1 MLGKDLSYAIRTL
14 LKSPGF
20 ALTAIFTIGLGIG
33 ASTAIFS
40 VVNAVLL
47 RPLPYRNAGRLVLL
61 WSDLRAR
68 NVKDFPVSP
77 GDLPDIRAGGTLF
90 EGFAG
95 VGTFRQPLTEDNVE
109 PEQVRVA
116 GVTPNIF
123 SLLGV
128 PVALGRSFVEED
140 GTPNQRVPRP
150 APGAPPPADFTPPPR
165 LPDNIILSDAFWRR
179 RYGSDKAIIGKTINL
194 GGGMAHVVGVL
205 APGAELLFPPKV
217 SVERHPD
224 IWEALR
230 LDMANTPRTS
240 VFLRVIGRLKPNATI
255 EQAQTQMDLVGADIQ
270 QRFPVKKTADV
281 HFRLEPMAGNLVAD
295 VKPALLALMGA
306 VIFVLLIA
314 CANVANLLLVRASWR
329 ERELALRAA
338 LGGSWWRLVRQMLAE
353 SMVLAIAG
361 AALGIGLARLG
372 IALLVRL
379 RPPNLPRLDTVSIDP
394 MVLGFTAV
402 ATVVAAL
409 LFGLVPALRAS
420 RPDAMDVLRA
430 GSRSLARASGRRL
443 RNTVVMAE
451 VALSFVLLVGSG
463 LMLRSFLAL
472 ERTDP
477 GYDPNGLLTFLVNPR
492 VRGDT
497 GRAAFMQTMRERLGA
512 IPGVQ
517 AVTAASPLPL
527 DGEFG
532 TARWGTEAAAL
543 DPALFQQANIHVVL
557 PGYFETMRARL
568 IAGRTFTEADNNPN
582 AKVLIID
589 QRLAAKAFPNQP
601 VRSVVGKRLLFRPR
615 TPEPELFE
623 VIGVVANERHISLT
637 ADGQEAGFFTD
648 GYMGWGNAGRWVLRT
663 GGDPD
668 RLVPAMRQAVKDI
681 DPLLAIAEVQPMSV
695 LVDRAKG
702 PTRFALVLIGVF
714 GFIAVVLATV
724 GLYGVLSSVVRQRTS
739 EIGVRMALGA
749 QRGNIFQLVIGQGL
763 RLSGAGILLGAAGAL
778 ALTRVMS
785 SMLVGVKPS
794 DPLTFGSIGLLF
806 VGIAAA
812 ACWLPAR
819 RAAGLDPTVALRE
832 E

>member
-1 MLGKDLSYAIRTL
+1 LLGKDLSYALRSLI
-14 LKSPGF
+14 KSPAF
-20 ALTAIFTIGLGIG
+20 ALTAVVTIALGIG
-33 ASTAIFS
+33 ATTAIFS

-47 RPLPYRNAGRLVLL
+47 RPLPYREADRLVLL

-68 NVKDFPVSP
+68 NVKDFPISP

-95 VGTFRQPLTEDNVE
+95 VTTFRQPLTEDNVE

-123 SLLGV
+123 SLLGM
-128 PVALGRSFVEED
+128 PVALGRSFVDED
-140 GTPNQRVPRP
+140 GTPNQRPPQR
-150 APGAPPPADFTPPPR
+150 APGAPPPADFTPPPQ
-165 LPDNIILSDAFWRR
+165 LPDNVILSDAFWRR
-179 RYGSDKAIIGKTINL
+179 RYGADKAIIGKTITL

-217 SVERHPD
+217 SIERNPD
-224 IWEALR
+224 IWEAFR
-230 LDMANTPRTS
+230 IDMANTPRTT
-240 VFLRVIGRLKPNATI
+240 VFLRIIGRLKPHATLQQG
-255 EQAQTQMDLVGADIQ
+255 QAQMDLVGADLQ

-281 HFRLEPMAGNLVAD
+281 HFRLELMGADLVAD

-306 VIFVLLIA
+306 VTFVLLIA

-338 LGGSWWRLVRQMLAE
+338 LGGSSWRLVRQMLAE
-353 SMVLAIAG
+353 SLVLAGAG
-361 AALGIGLARLG
+361 AALGLGLAQLG
-372 IALLVRL
+372 IKLLVAL
-379 RPPNLPRLDTVSIDP
+379 KPANLPRLDTVGIDP
-394 MVLGFTAV
+394 VVLGFTLL
-402 ATVVAAL
+402 ATGVAAL

-430 GSRSLARASGRRL
+430 GSRSLGRASGRRL
-443 RNTVVMAE
+443 RSSVVMAE

-492 VRGDT
+492 ARGDT
-497 GRAAFMQTMRERLGA
+497 ARAAFMQTMRERLGA

-517 AVTAASPLPL
+517 EVTAASPLPL
-527 DGEFG
+527 DGQLG
-532 TARWGTEAAAL
+532 TARWGTEAAAA
-543 DPALFQQANIHVVL
+543 DPALFQQANVHVVL

-568 IAGRTFTEADNNPN
+568 LAGRTFTEADNNPN
-582 AKVLIID
+582 VRVLIID

-601 VRSVVGKRLLFRPR
+601 VQSAVGKRLLFRPR
-615 TPEPELFE
+615 TPEPEMFE
-623 VIGVVANERHISLT
+623 VVGVVANERHVSLT
-637 ADGQEAGFFTD
+637 ADGPEAGFFTD
-648 GYMGWGNAGRWVLRT
+648 GYMGYGNAGRWVLRT
-663 GGDPD
+663 AGDPAG
-668 RLVPAMRQAVKDI
+668 LVPAMRAAVREV
-681 DPLLAIAEVQPMSV
+681 DPLLAVAEVQPMTV

-702 PTRFALVLIGVF
+702 PTRFALVLIGAF
-714 GFIAVVLATV
+714 AIIAVVLATV

-749 QRGNIFQLVIGQGL
+749 QRGNILQLVIGHGL
-763 RLSGAGILLGAAGAL
+763 LLSGAGILIGAAGAL
-778 ALTRVMS
+778 ALTRVMA
-785 SMLVGVKPS
+785 SMLVGVS
-794 DPLTFGSIGLLF
+794 ATDPVTFATIGLVF
-806 VGIAAA
+806 VVIAVV

-819 RAAGLDPTVALRE
+819 RAAGMDPTVALRE
-832 E
+832 D

>member
-1 MLGKDLSYAIRTL
+1 MIGKDLSYAIRSL

-20 ALTAIFTIGLGIG
+20 ALTAIFTIALGIG

-47 RPLPYRNAGRLVLL
+47 RPLPYREADRLVLL
-61 WSDLRAR
+61 WADLRAR
-68 NVKDFPVSP
+68 NVKDFPISP
-77 GDLPDIRAGGTLF
+77 GDLPDIREGGTLF

-95 VGTFRQPLTEDNVE
+95 VGTFRQPLTEENVE

-128 PVALGRSFVEED
+128 PVQLGRSFVEED
-140 GTPNQRVPRP
+140 GTPNVRVQQP
-150 APGAPPPADFTPPPR
+150 APGAAPPADFVPPPE
-165 LPDNIILSDAFWRR
+165 LPENVILSDAFWRR
-179 RYGSDKAIIGKTINL
+179 RYGADKDIIGKTINL

-217 SVERHPD
+217 NVERYPD
-224 IWEALR
+224 IWQAMR

-240 VFLRVIGRLKPNATI
+240 VFLRIIGRLKPDVSL
-255 EQAQTQMDLVGADIQ
+255 EQAQTQMDLVSADIQ
-270 QRFPVKKTADV
+270 QRFPTKKTADV
-281 HFRLEPMAGNLVAD
+281 WFRLEPMGRDLVAD

-306 VIFVLLIA
+306 VVFVLLIA

-353 SMVLAIAG
+353 SMVLAAAG
-361 AALGIGLARLG
+361 AVLGIGLAQLG
-372 IALLVRL
+372 IKLLVRL
-379 RPPNLPRLDTVSIDP
+379 QPPNLPRLDTVGMDP
-394 MVLGFTAV
+394 MVLGYTAV
-402 ATVVAAL
+402 ATIIAAL

-443 RNTVVMAE
+443 RNAVVMAE
-451 VALSFVLLVGSG
+451 VALSFILLVGSG
-463 LMLRSFLAL
+463 LMIRSFLAL
-472 ERTDP
+472 QRTDP
-477 GYDPNGLLTFLVNPR
+477 GYDPGGVLTFQVNPR

-497 GRAAFMQTMRERLGA
+497 ARAAFMQTMQERLRA
-512 IPGVQ
+512 IPGVE
-517 AVTAASPLPL
+517 AVTAANPLPL
-527 DGEFG
+527 DGQFG
-532 TARWGTEAAAL
+532 TARWGTEDAAA
-543 DPALFQQANIHVVL
+543 DPSRFQQANVHFVL
-557 PGYFETMRARL
+557 PGYFEAMRAKL
-568 IAGRTFTEADNNPN
+568 LAGRTFTEADNRPD
-582 AKVLIID
+582 AKVVIID

-601 VRSVVGKRLLFRPR
+601 VQAVVGKRLLFRPR

-623 VIGVVANERHISLT
+623 VIGVVQNQRHVSLT
-637 ADGQEAGFFTD
+637 ADGPEAGFFTD
-648 GYMGWGNAGRWVLRT
+648 GYMGWGVAGRWALRT
-663 GGDPD
+663 AGDPN
-668 RLVPAMRQAVKDI
+668 RLVPAMRQAVKDL
-681 DPLLAIAEVQPMSV
+681 DPLLAISEVQPMSV

-714 GFIAVVLATV
+714 AFIAVVLATV
-724 GLYGVLSSVVRQRTS
+724 GLYGVLSSVVKQRTS

-749 QRGNIFQLVIGQGL
+749 QKSNIFQLVIGHGL
-763 RLSGAGILLGAAGAL
+763 LLSGAGILVGAAGAL
-778 ALTRVMS
+778 ALTRVMT
-785 SMLVGVKPS
+785 SMLVGVRPT
-794 DPLTFGSIGLLF
+794 DPVTFGAIGVLF
-806 VGIAAA
+806 VAIAAIA
-812 ACWLPAR
+812 SWLPAR

>member
-1 MLGKDLSYAIRTL
+1 MIGKDLSYAIRSLT
-14 LKSPGF
+14 KSPAF
-20 ALTAIFTIGLGIG
+20 ALTAIVTIALGIG

-47 RPLPYRNAGRLVLL
+47 RPLPYREADRLVLL

-68 NVKDFPVSP
+68 NVRDFPISP
-77 GDLPDIRAGGTLF
+77 GDVPDIRAAGTLF

-95 VGTFRQPLTEDNVE
+95 VGSFRQPLTEDNVE

-123 SLLGV
+123 SLLGM
-128 PVALGRSFVEED
+128 PVELGRSFAEDD
-140 GTPNQRVPRP
+140 GTPNPPPTQPT
-150 APGAPPPADFTPPPR
+150 GAPTPAATTPPPPQ
-165 LPDNIILSDAFWRR
+165 LPNNVILSDAFWRR
-179 RYGSDKAIIGKTINL
+179 RFGADPRVIGRSIRL
-194 GGGMAHVVGVL
+194 GGGTAQIIGVL
-205 APGAELLFPPKV
+205 TPGAELLFPPKV
-217 SVERHPD
+217 GVERNPD
-224 IWEALR
+224 IWSALR
-230 LDMANTPRTS
+230 IDLANSDRNG
-240 VFLRVIGRLKPNATI
+240 VFFRMIGRLKPNATI
-255 EQAQTQMDLVGADIQ
+255 AQGQSQMDLVTADLQ
-270 QRFPVKKTADV
+270 QRFPTKKTADAR
-281 HFRLEPMAGNLVAD
+281 FRLEPMGRDLVAD

-353 SMVLAIAG
+353 SMVLAVAG
-361 AALGIGLARLG
+361 AVLGTGLAQLGIK
-372 IALLVRL
+372 LLIGL
-379 RPPNLPRLDTVSIDP
+379 RPANLPRLDTVGIDP
-394 MVLGFTAV
+394 VVLGFTAL

-409 LFGLVPALRAS
+409 LFGLAPALRAS

-430 GSRSLARASGRRL
+430 GSRSLARASGRKL
-443 RNTVVMAE
+443 RSGVVMAE

-472 ERTDP
+472 QHTDP

-492 VRGDT
+492 ARGDT
-497 GRAAFMQTMRERLGA
+497 ARAAYMQTMKQRLAA

-527 DGEFG
+527 DGQFA
-532 TARWGTEAAAL
+532 TARWGTEAAAT
-543 DPALFQQANIHVVL
+543 DPALFQQANIHIVL

-568 IAGRTFTEADNNPN
+568 IAGRTFTEADNSPDV
-582 AKVLIID
+582 KVVIID

-601 VRSVVGKRLLFRPR
+601 AQAVIGKHLLFRPR

-623 VIGVVANERHISLT
+623 VIGVVANERHVSLT
-637 ADGQEAGFFTD
+637 ADGPEAGFFTD
-648 GYMGWGNAGRWVLRT
+648 GYQRYGAANRWVLRT
-663 GGDPD
+663 AGDPA
-668 RLVPAMRQAVKDI
+668 RLAPAMRQAVKEI
-681 DPLLAIAEVQPMSV
+681 DPLLAIAEVQPMSA
-695 LVDRAKG
+695 LVDQAKG
-702 PTRFALVLIGVF
+702 PTRFALALIGVF
-714 GFIAVVLATV
+714 AVIAAVLATV

-749 QRGNIFQLVIGQGL
+749 QRGNIFQLVIGHGL
-763 RLSGAGILLGAAGAL
+763 RLSGAGIVLGAAAAL

-785 SMLVGVKPS
+785 SMLVGVKPT
-794 DPLTFGSIGLLF
+794 DPVTFGAIGVLF
-806 VGIAAA
+806 VGIAAT

>member
-1 MLGKDLSYAIRTL
+1 MLGKDLSYALRSL
-14 LKSPGF
+14 VKSPAF
-20 ALTAIFTIGLGIG
+20 ALTAIVTIALGIG

-47 RPLPYRNAGRLVLL
+47 RPLPYRDADRLVLV

-68 NVKDFPVSP
+68 NVKDFPISP
-77 GDLPDIRAGGTLF
+77 ADLPDIRTGGTLF
-90 EGFAG
+90 EEFAG
-95 VGTFRQPLTEDNVE
+95 VTTFRQPLTEDNVE

-140 GTPNQRVPRP
+140 GTPNQRRP
-150 APGAPPPADFTPPPR
+150 EPPAGAAPPADFTPPPE
-165 LPDNIILSDAFWRR
+165 LPDNVILSDAFWRR
-179 RYGSDKAIIGKTINL
+179 RYGADKSIIGKTINL
-194 GGGMAHVVGVL
+194 GGGVAHVVGVL

-217 SVERHPD
+217 GIERNPD

-230 LDMANTPRTS
+230 IDMANTPRTT
-240 VFLRVIGRLKPNATI
+240 VFLRVIGRLKPNASVQQG
-255 EQAQTQMDLVGADIQ
+255 QAQMDLVGKDLQ

-281 HFRLEPMAGNLVAD
+281 YFRLEPMSRDLVAD

-306 VIFVLLIA
+306 VTFVLLIA

-329 ERELALRAA
+329 ERELALRSA

-353 SMVLAIAG
+353 SMVLAVAG
-361 AALGIGLARLG
+361 AALGVGLAQLG
-372 IALLVRL
+372 IKLLVRL
-379 RPPNLPRLDTVSIDP
+379 QPPNLPRLDTVGMDP
-394 MVLGFTAV
+394 MVLGYTAV

-443 RNTVVMAE
+443 RNAVVMAE
-451 VALSFVLLVGSG
+451 VALSFILLVGSG

-472 ERTDP
+472 QRTDP
-477 GYDPNGLLTFLVNPR
+477 GYDPNGVLTFQVNPR

-497 GRAAFMQTMRERLGA
+497 ARAAFMQTMKERLGSIA
-512 IPGVQ
+512 GVT
-517 AVTAASPLPL
+517 AVTAANPLPL
-527 DGEFG
+527 DGQFG
-532 TARWGTEAAAL
+532 TARWGTEEAAA
-543 DPALFQQANIHVVL
+543 DPSRFQQANVHFVL
-557 PGYFETMRARL
+557 PGYFEAMRAKVL
-568 IAGRTFTEADNNPN
+568 AGRTFTAADNNRN
-582 AKVLIID
+582 VRVVIID

-601 VRSVVGKRLLFRPR
+601 VQSVVGKRLLFRPR

-623 VIGVVANERHISLT
+623 VIGVVQNERHVSLS
-637 ADGQEAGFFTD
+637 ADGPEAGFFTD
-648 GYMGWGNAGRWVLRT
+648 GYMGWGIADRWALRT
-663 GGDPD
+663 SGDPN
-668 RLVPAMRQAVKDI
+668 RLVPAMRQAVRDI
-681 DPLLAIAEVQPMSV
+681 DPLLAIAEVQPMSAM
-695 LVDRAKG
+695 VDRAMG

-714 GFIAVVLATV
+714 ASIAVVLATV

-749 QRGNIFQLVIGQGL
+749 QKSNILRMVIGHGL
-763 RLSGAGILLGAAGAL
+763 GLSGAGILIGVAGAL
-778 ALTRVMS
+778 VLTRVMT
-785 SMLVGVKPS
+785 SMLVGVS
-794 DPLTFGSIGLLF
+794 ATDPITFGTIGLVF
-806 VGIAAA
+806 VAIAAV

-819 RAAGLDPTVALRE
+819 RAAALEPTAALRE

>member
-1 MLGKDLSYAIRTL
+1 MLGKDLSYAFRSLI
-14 LKSPGF
+14 KSPAF
-20 ALTAIFTIGLGIG
+20 ALTAIVTIALGIG

-47 RPLPYRNAGRLVLL
+47 RPLPYRDADRLVLV

-68 NVKDFPVSP
+68 NVQDFPISP
-77 GDLPDIRAGGTLF
+77 ADMPDIRAGGTLF
-90 EGFAG
+90 DAFAG
-95 VGTFRQPLTEDNVE
+95 VTTFRQPLTEDNVE

-128 PVALGRSFVEED
+128 SVALGRSFVAED
-140 GTPNQRVPRP
+140 GTPNQRPPQPP
-150 APGAPPPADFTPPPR
+150 AGAAPPADFTPPPE
-165 LPDNIILSDAFWRR
+165 LPDNVILSDAFWRR
-179 RYGSDKAIIGKTINL
+179 RYGADQAIIGKTINL

-205 APGAELLFPPKV
+205 APGAELLFPPKIGI
-217 SVERHPD
+217 ERNPD
-224 IWEALR
+224 IWQAFRIDE
-230 LDMANTPRTS
+230 ANTPRTT
-240 VFLRVIGRLKPNATI
+240 VFLRVIGRLKPNATLQQG
-255 EQAQTQMDLVGADIQ
+255 QAQMDLVGQDLQ

-281 HFRLEPMAGNLVAD
+281 HFRLEPMSRDLVAD
-295 VKPALLALMGA
+295 VKPAILALMGA

-329 ERELALRAA
+329 ERELALRSA

-353 SMVLAIAG
+353 SMVLALAG
-361 AALGIGLARLG
+361 AALGVGLAQLG
-372 IALLVRL
+372 IKLLVRL
-379 RPPNLPRLDTVSIDP
+379 QPPNLPRLDTVGMDP
-394 MVLGFTAV
+394 MVLGYTAV

-443 RNTVVMAE
+443 RNAVVMAE
-451 VALSFVLLVGSG
+451 VALSFILLVGSG

-472 ERTDP
+472 QRTDP
-477 GYDPNGLLTFLVNPR
+477 GYDPNGVLTFQVNPR

-497 GRAAFMQTMRERLGA
+497 ARAAFMQTMRERLGSIA
-512 IPGVQ
+512 GVT
-517 AVTAASPLPL
+517 AVTAANPLPL
-527 DGEFG
+527 DGQFG
-532 TARWGTEAAAL
+532 TARWGTEEAAA
-543 DPALFQQANIHVVL
+543 DPSRFQQANVHFVL
-557 PGYFETMRARL
+557 PGYFEAMRAKL
-568 IAGRTFTEADNNPN
+568 LAGRTFTEADNNRN
-582 AKVLIID
+582 VRVVIID

-601 VRSVVGKRLLFRPR
+601 VQSVVGKRLLFRPR

-623 VIGVVANERHISLT
+623 VIGVVQNERHVSLT
-637 ADGQEAGFFTD
+637 ADGPEAGFFTD
-648 GYMGWGNAGRWVLRT
+648 GYMGWGVAGRWVLRT
-663 GGDPD
+663 SGDPN

-714 GFIAVVLATV
+714 AFIAVVLATV

-749 QRGNIFQLVIGQGL
+749 QKSNILRLVIGHGL
-763 RLSGAGILLGAAGAL
+763 GLSGAGILIGAVGAL
-778 ALTRVMS
+778 ALTRVMT
-785 SMLVGVKPS
+785 SMLVGVS
-794 DPLTFGSIGLLF
+794 ATDPITFGTIGLVF
-806 VGIAAA
+806 VAIAAV

-819 RAAGLDPTVALRE
+819 RAARLDPTVALRE

>member
-1 MLGKDLSYAIRTL
+1 MAAKDLRYALRTL
-14 LKSPGF
+14 SRSPGF
-20 ALTAIFTIGLGIG
+20 TATALLTIALGIG

-47 RPLPYRNAGRLVLL
+47 RPLPYRDADRLVLV

-68 NVKDFPVSP
+68 NVKDFPISP

-116 GVTPNIF
+116 GVTANIF

-128 PVALGRSFVEED
+128 PVQLGRSFVDED
-140 GTPNQRVPRP
+140 GTPNVRIPRP
-150 APGAPPPADFTPPPR
+150 APGAAPAVDFVPPPR
-165 LPDNIILSDAFWRR
+165 LPDNVILSDAFWRR
-179 RYGSDKAIIGKTINL
+179 RYGADKAIIGKTINL

-217 SVERHPD
+217 SVERNPD
-224 IWEALR
+224 IWEAIR
-230 LDMANTPRTS
+230 FDMANTPRTS
-240 VFLRVIGRLKPNATI
+240 VFLRVIGRLKPNATV
-255 EQAQTQMDLVGADIQ
+255 QQGQSQMDLVSADIQ
-270 QRFPVKKTADV
+270 QRFPTKKTANV
-281 HFRLEPMAGNLVAD
+281 WFRLEPMGRDLVAD

-306 VIFVLLIA
+306 VTFVLLIA

-329 ERELALRAA
+329 ERELALRSA
-338 LGGSWWRLVRQMLAE
+338 LGESWWRLVRQMLAE
-353 SMVLAIAG
+353 SMLLATAG
-361 AALGIGLARLG
+361 AALGVGLAQLG
-372 IALLVRL
+372 IKLLVRL
-379 RPPNLPRLDTVSIDP
+379 QPPNLPRLETVGLDP
-394 MVLGFTAV
+394 VVLGFTAV
-402 ATVVAAL
+402 ATVASAL

-420 RPDAMDVLRA
+420 RPDALEVLRA

-443 RNTVVMAE
+443 RNAVVMTE

-472 ERTDP
+472 QRTDP
-477 GYDPNGLLTFLVNPR
+477 GYDPNGLLTFQVNPR

-497 GRAAFMQTMRERLGA
+497 ARAAFMQTMRERLSA

-517 AVTAASPLPL
+517 AVTAAFPLPL
-527 DGEFG
+527 DGQFG
-532 TARWGTEAAAL
+532 TARWGIEAAAA
-543 DPALFQQANIHVVL
+543 DPALFQQANVHMVL
-557 PGYFETMRARL
+557 PGYFEAMRARL
-568 IAGRTFTEADNNPN
+568 LAGRTFTEADNNPN

-589 QRLAAKAFPNQP
+589 ERLAAKAFPKQP

-623 VIGVVANERHISLT
+623 VIGVVANERHVSLT
-637 ADGQEAGFFTD
+637 AAGPEAGFFTD
-648 GYMGWGNAGRWVLRT
+648 GYMGFGAASRWVLRT
-663 GGDPD
+663 TGDPA
-668 RLVPAMRQAVKDI
+668 RLEPAMRRAVKDI

-714 GFIAVVLATV
+714 AFIAVALATV

-749 QRGNIFQLVIGQGL
+749 QKGNIFQLVIGHGL
-763 RLSGAGILLGAAGAL
+763 RLSGAGILIGAAGAL
-778 ALTRVMS
+778 ALTRVMT
-785 SMLVGVKPS
+785 SMLVGVKPT
-794 DPLTFGSIGLLF
+794 DPLTFGAIGVLF
-806 VGIAAA
+806 VGIAAT